1 MVQVNQG
8 HVISKGAF
16 LHAYESTSSDRAWC
30 FRMSQ
35 QVTARLP
42 LGNPSIGGNFVS

>member
-1 MVQVNQG
+1 MKVDGVMVQVNQG

-16 LHAYESTSSDRAWC
+16 LHAYESTSSDRALC

-35 QVTARLP
+35 QVTARQLKEI
-42 LGNPSIGGNFVS
+42 L